1 MRDNTE
7 RIADMLE
14 AIERVE
20 RYAQQG
26 EAAFR
31 ADELIQVYILHYL
44 QVLGEAAFK
53 LDQAYRSAHSQVPW
67 QSIVG
72 MRHVLVHDYFDVD
85 LDLVWTV
92 VANELPSL
100 KAELERL

>member
-1 MRDNTE
+1 MRDNKE
-7 RIADMLE
+7 RILDMLE

-31 ADELIQVYILHYL
+31 SDELIQVYILHYL

-53 LDQAYRSAHSQVPW
+53 LGQEYRNAHPQIPW
-67 QSIVG
+67 QSIIG
-72 MRHVLVHDYFDVD
+72 MRYVLVHDYFDVD
-85 LDLVWTV
+85 LDLVWAV
-92 VANELPSL
+92 VEKELQPL
-100 KAELERL
+100 KAKLQQL